1 MAAKRKRALEAKLL
15 AEGNIEALAPKVPL
29 HEQSVNLPGEEGGS
43 LETNLEAQQARMAL
57 KRAMRITRKAKI
69 KESNYLQ
76 SM

>member
-1 MAAKRKRALEAKLL
+1 VAAKRKRALEAKLL

-43 LETNLEAQQARMAL
+43 LETNLEALQARMAL